1 MKRSFSLST
10 SLTVGAI
17 TLLTAV
23 PALAQDY
30 TYDYSSEDPA
40 AALAGMGIWAFCC
53 MIPMLLLAVFNI
65 WMLVDAIMR
74 QEYEYP
80 GSTGNSKI
88 IWILLLVFVGLL
100 AAIFYYFMVFRKL
113 KRGKGGPAPMAA
125 PGGYQPPAAPPMA
138 PPPAPPMAPP
148 APPMAP
154 PAPSAPPVPPA
165 PPAPPAPP
173 VPPAPPA
180 GPVG

>member
-1 MKRSFSLST
+1 MKRSFSFST

-23 PALAQDY
+23 PAFAQEY
-30 TYDYSSEDPA
+30 TYDYSTDDPA
-40 AALAGMGIWAFCC
+40 AALAGMGIWAVCC

-65 WMLVDAIMR
+65 WMLIDAIMR
-74 QEYEYP
+74 QENEYP
-80 GSTGNSKI
+80 NSTGNSKI

-100 AAIFYYFMVFRKL
+100 AAIFYYFMVFKKI
-113 KRGKGGPAPMAA
+113 KRAKGGQPPMAG
-125 PGGYQPPAAPPMA
+125 PSGGYQPPAAPPMA

-148 APPMAP
+148 M
-154 PAPSAPPVPPA
+154 A

-173 VPPAPPA
+173 TPPAPPA
-180 GPVG
+180 PPMG

>member
-1 MKRSFSLST
+1 MKRSFSFTT

-30 TYDYSSEDPA
+30 SYDYSTEDPA
-40 AALAGMGIWAFCC
+40 AAIAGMGIWAFCC

-74 QEYEYP
+74 QEHEYP

-100 AAIFYYFMVFRKL
+100 AAIFYYFMVFRKI
-113 KRGKGGPAPMAA
+113 KRGKGTQPPMAG
-125 PGGYQPPAAPPMA
+125 PTGGYQPPMAPPAAPPMA
-138 PPPAPPMAPP
+138 PPAPP
-148 APPMAP
+148 
-154 PAPSAPPVPPA
+154 S

-173 VPPAPPA
+173 V
-180 GPVG
+180 G